1 MVVCFIDYRICGLQY
16 NRSTMT
22 QLYARANIYKSVH
35 WSFQKEQ
42 ELSKQ
47 VLNQQRFYEPNLQK

>member
-22 QLYARANIYKSVH
+22 LLCARANIYKSVH

-47 VLNQQRFYEPNLQK
+47 VLNQ